1 MNVETITVNVTEWD
15 LIQALERMILSLSN
29 ALDHNSDNVELV
41 EIFQKDMACLVLLR
55 EALVEETETYN
66 EKELPH

>member
-29 ALDHNSDNVELV
+29 ALDYNSDNVELV
-41 EIFQKDMACLVLLR
+41 KIFQKDMACLVLLR

>member
-29 ALDHNSDNVELV
+29 ALDHNSDDAELTQ
-41 EIFQKDMACLVLLR
+41 IFQKDMACLILLR
-55 EALVEETETYN
+55 QELIEDADTFN

>member
-1 MNVETITVNVTEWD
+1 MNVETITIGVTEWD

-29 ALDHNSDNVELV
+29 ALENVEDD
-41 EIFQKDMACLVLLR
+41 EIYELFQRDMACLIVLRQELI
-55 EALVEETETYN
+55 EETETYN

>member
-1 MNVETITVNVTEWD
+1 MNVETVTIGITEWD

-29 ALDHNSDNVELV
+29 ALENVDDDEVYDL
-41 EIFQKDMACLVLLR
+41 FQRDMACLIVLRQELI
-55 EALVEETETYN
+55 EETETYN

>member
-1 MNVETITVNVTEWD
+1 MNVERIIVNVTEWD

-29 ALDHNSDNVELV
+29 ALENVDDDEVYDL
-41 EIFQKDMACLVLLR
+41 FQRDMACLIVLRQELI
-55 EALVEETETYN
+55 EETETYN